1 MTLPGSYRSV
11 GGMGGLREKA
21 DDRVD
26 VVFQDVW
33 CAPEKMAPALQR
45 CLALAHHGI

>member
-1 MTLPGSYRSV
+1 MMLPRSDRSV
-11 GGMGGLREKA
+11 GGMAGLREKA
-21 DDRVD
+21 HDRVD